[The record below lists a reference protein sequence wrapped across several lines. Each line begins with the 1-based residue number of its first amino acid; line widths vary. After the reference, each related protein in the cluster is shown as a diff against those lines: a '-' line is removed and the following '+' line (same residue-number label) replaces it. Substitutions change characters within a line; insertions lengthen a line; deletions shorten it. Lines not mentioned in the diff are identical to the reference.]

1 MSSPVFPIIPFL
13 WKLNIQKTNKQ
24 TKYPFNQKMGRGP
37 NRQFSK
43 EGIQMA
49 KRHKKRWS
57 TSLIFR
63 EMQIKMTKRHRLILV
78 RISIAKKSISS
89 TSQWGRGDRETLLP
103 CWWECRLIPPL
114 WRAVQRLLNKPN
126 WTVLWPSDPIPGHT
140 RWGNHHSKGP
150 ARLLS
155 HFSRVWFFETP
166 WTVTYQASLLMG
178 FSRQEYW
185 SGLPFPPPFK
195 RIHAP

>member
-1 MSSPVFPIIPFL
+1 MSPPVFPIIPFL

-89 TSQWGRGDRETLLP
+89 KSQRGRGDRETLLP
-103 CWWECRLIPPL
+103 CWWECRLIQQL
-114 WRAVQRLLNKPN
+114 RRAVQRLLTNQTELFCDPVIPFLGIPAEAITIQKDLPACSA
-126 WTVLWPSDPIPGHT
+126 TSVMSD
-140 RWGNHHSKGP
+140 
-150 ARLLS
+150 
-155 HFSRVWFFETP
+155 
-166 WTVTYQASLLMG
+166 SL
-178 FSRQEYW
+178 RPH
-185 SGLPFPPPFK
+185 GL
-195 RIHAP
+195 